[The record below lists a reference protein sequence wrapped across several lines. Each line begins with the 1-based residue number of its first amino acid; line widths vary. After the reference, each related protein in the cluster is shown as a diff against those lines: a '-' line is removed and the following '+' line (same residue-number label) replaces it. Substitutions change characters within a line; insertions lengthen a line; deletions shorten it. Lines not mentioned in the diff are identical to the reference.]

1 MQVTVQVKADAAK
14 ALQQRAGGDP
24 VAGELRKA
32 AGRHG
37 VKLEP
42 LFPGSSDPL
51 LGSFFQVEVPDLHTA
66 QRVIEDLKRIPATEA
81 AYVKP
86 SDEPP

>member
-1 MQVTVQVKADAAK
+1 MQVTVQVKADAAR
-14 ALQQRAGGDP
+14 ALQRRAGGDP
-24 VAGELRKA
+24 GAGELLKA

-37 VKLEP
+37 AKLEP
-42 LFPGSSDPL
+42 LFPGSDDPL
-51 LGSFFQVEVPDLHTA
+51 LGSFFHLEVPDLSTA